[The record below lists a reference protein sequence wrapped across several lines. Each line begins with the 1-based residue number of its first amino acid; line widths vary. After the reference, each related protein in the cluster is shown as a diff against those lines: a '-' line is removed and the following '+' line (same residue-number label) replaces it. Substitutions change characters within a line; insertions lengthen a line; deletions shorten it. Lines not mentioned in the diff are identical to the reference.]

1 MFRIFRRIFSQRSIQ
16 GSSLPLGGMIRLYTY
31 DRPGLNIQN
40 LAIEA
45 FGHYIPEQYVQGRAA
60 DDSCLRSTN
69 AFDVPAS
76 MLFDVPAETTL
87 FFYGPHGSTLMCW
100 LSMVVTC
107 RYPYFEVC
115 LPGQK
120 VVNYFL
126 RNASISK
133 EGGAMNDD
141 ERIKNILKWSATF
154 FEPDPHHPF
163 LNFDIV
169 TIEPGST
176 IELSSLLRTLKSS
189 GHVYQR
195 VHCVF
200 CRCREGEKDFVYEP
214 SFKRHPGFRGV
225 PGLS

>member
-1 MFRIFRRIFSQRSIQ
+1 MFRILQRIFNQRGTQ
-16 GSSLPLGGMIRLYTY
+16 ATVLPLGGSIRLYTY
-31 DRPGLNIQN
+31 QRPGLNIRN

-45 FGHYIPEQYVQGRAA
+45 HGHYTPEQYVQGRAA

-76 MLFDVPAETTL
+76 MFFDVPAETTI
-87 FFYGPHGSTLMCW
+87 FFYCPHGSILNCW
-100 LSMVVTC
+100 LSMVVSC

-120 VVNYFL
+120 AINYSLQHFFYQESS
-126 RNASISK
+126 RSN
-133 EGGAMNDD
+133 D
-141 ERIKNILKWSATF
+141 ERIKNILKWSATWI
-154 FEPDPHHPF
+154 EPVPNHPF

-169 TIEPGST
+169 TIEPGYE
-176 IELSSLLRTLKSS
+176 IKFYDLLRLLQQS

-195 VHCVF
+195 VHGIF
-200 CRCREGEKDFVYEP
+200 CRARINEKDFTYEP

-225 PGLS
+225 SGLP

>member
-1 MFRIFRRIFSQRSIQ
+1 
-16 GSSLPLGGMIRLYTY
+16 MIRLYTC

-45 FGHYIPEQYVQGRAA
+45 YGHYIPEQYVQGRAA

-87 FFYGPHGSTLMCW
+87 FFYCPHGSTLDCW
-100 LSMVVTC
+100 LSMVITC
-107 RYPYFEVC
+107 QYPYFEVC

-126 RNASISK
+126 EAAFVNKKGPRN
-133 EGGAMNDD
+133 ND
-141 ERIKNILKWSATF
+141 ERIKKTLKWSATCI
-154 FEPDPHHPF
+154 EPVPHHPF

-169 TIEPGST
+169 TIEPGYK
-176 IELSSLLRTLKSS
+176 IELSSLLRTLHLS

-200 CRCREGEKDFVYEP
+200 CRCRKGEKDFVYEP
-214 SFKRHPGFRGV
+214 GFKRHPGFRGV
-225 PGLS
+225 PGLSKKSPS